1 MQPAGSLVVVVKVK
15 VIVIVKSGGQCLA
28 WGGVL

>member
-15 VIVIVKSGGQCLA
+15 VIVKSGGQCLA
-28 WGGVL
+28 WGGVF